1 MLTYRGISF
10 GFGGANAHAILESY
24 TPAVTL
30 QSSTDVFTPFLFSAA
45 SEKSLCRSLIR
56 MRDHVW
62 ASQADLG
69 LRDLSYTLYA
79 RRSSLQ
85 VATSIAASSAED
97 LCEKLDAEI
106 QALRMP
112 DSQTATTRRTQAQP
126 DKRNPAILGVFTGQ
140 GAQWAT
146 MGADL
151 IARSAF
157 ARNIMASLEA
167 RLEQLPPSDRPTWS
181 LTQELQKDATH
192 SRLFEASISQPLCTA
207 VQILQVELLQAAGI
221 AFSAIVGHS
230 SGEIAAAF
238 AAGLISAGDAICIA
252 YYRGLYT
259 ALAQGSDGKP
269 GAMIAVGTSAADAYE
284 LCEDPEFQGRV
295 HVAAINAPASV
306 TISGDRDAIDE
317 LIVVLDDEKKFARI
331 LKVDKAYH
339 SHHMWHC
346 LDPYLKALAALG
358 IRARGHAAKCA
369 WISSVHKGIDMSS
382 ASSANQFNLLDGK
395 YWASNMEK
403 PVLFMQSVLEAVSSH
418 GPFDIAIEV
427 GPHPALNG
435 PVKQTIVSGGQ
446 DMPYTGLLRRGEPAI
461 ESVAKGLGYIWTHLD
476 SSNGPVDLLAYDRV
490 MSECGSPRM
499 LKGLPTYAWDHEKL
513 YWHEPRV
520 TRATRQ
526 RAAVHDLLG
535 HRTPNS
541 TEHDMRWRHFLSP
554 KNLPWLLG
562 HRLQNQVV
570 FPAAGFVV
578 MAIEA
583 ALFICAG
590 SIPSLIEV
598 VGLEIGKALTFDSD
612 ESAVEVLVSMSNI
625 MREGP
630 SGSSTGVFQATFKC
644 NAAATGPDTL
654 HLVASGSVRVLL
666 GQPTDDVLPEKPPR
680 PTNLLTL
687 RDNDFYEGAAE
698 LEYQYSGAF
707 AALVGVERKL
717 GAATGRISLI
727 EPSEPLLLHPAVL
740 DVAFQAVLVAFSAPE
755 DGSLFS
761 LHVPR
766 SIDLVRVNPQLC
778 ARELARS
785 NKKRDDTKPT
795 EPPSLIFH
803 AECAP
808 DESTVCGDVDV
819 FPSQGKDSAQYA
831 LIQIQHLECVPLSRP
846 TESDDREAFSTIVW
860 DVAQPD
866 CQLAVAEVNTQIEA
880 ETAVVDIYPPR
891 TSTQDEQ
898 RQLGRDLERIA
909 GFYLRVLDREIPQD
923 HPCRTDEPTTH
934 LFRFAQHTIA
944 RQRAGQ
950 VARWLPEWEAD
961 TNEDVARITR
971 EGHARL
977 VDIQL
982 LDVVGR
988 NITDIV
994 RGDISAL
1001 EVVSNSNDARGWG
1014 RLQQYYTQGSSL
1026 SLFRDDLTCVVRQM
1040 AHANPHMHIVEVGA
1054 GTGAGTTAALDGLGT
1069 AFASYTFTDISLG
1082 FLDAADP
1089 WISALPAATKVDRK
1103 LLDIGRDPVEQGFV
1117 AGTFDMVLAFSV
1129 LHATPVLEQT
1139 LRNTR
1144 RLLKPGGYL
1153 LAVEPLPTDMAFF
1166 GVVFGAMPGWW
1177 SGAGEGRA
1185 LSPARDVAEWDA
1197 LLRRTR
1203 FSGVDTAVSRPDH
1216 PLMPAVLFI
1225 SQATDERIDFLRSP
1239 LASSVLPGM
1248 FDTDAVIQDLIILGG
1263 GDDHDQIPGLANEAH
1278 HLISPH
1284 CGTVT
1289 MVPSLY
1295 DLLDSQDCISQAT
1308 TTVLALVDLREP
1320 SMLRLD
1326 AEKWDALKKLVLSS
1340 ATLVW
1345 VTSGRQA
1352 NNPYANMMLGLL
1364 RSAVQEVHGLE
1375 YHFLDFEDAC
1385 EINARRIVEALL
1397 TFKAGTLWRKAEAIQ
1412 MPMETEIVVGQHG
1425 RALIPRAK
1433 ISQTMNDRYNSV
1445 RRLITVPAQPHEQ
1458 KISIAP
1464 SQVGL
1469 GFTLQQEARP
1479 INYSRSDAGDVQG
1492 AIRSTRSILCAVRVT
1507 EAGSLFIMAGQDR
1520 VHPAQQVITLSSTQS
1535 SLVDAWEQ
1543 VSVPVSAKDA
1553 SEPRLLCLVA
1563 QHFLAWTIFRGMR
1576 HGDNA
1581 WVHDPDA
1588 STAAVLEKEARTA
1601 GVRLTI
1607 STVSIKAQNPRHINS
1622 GSSTRWIGISPTV
1635 PGRTIAPLLRE
1646 RVSVFIDMTNS
1657 TESSPASNIG
1667 RSIRSRLSAHCRKY
1681 DLASLLGEKAYPPPS
1696 FQRDD
1701 IHSALD
1707 RALAQ
1712 SLDILADTTSLDG
1725 GSLVFSPTVIGLDEV
1740 AQRPSNNP
1748 ALDCIIDWT
1757 YCSSVQVTL
1766 QPIDSLITFPPDRT
1780 YWLAGLSGTLGL
1792 SLCEW
1797 MVRHGA
1803 KYVVISSRAPSV
1815 DRVWLEE
1822 MEAQGAVVAVQ
1833 TWYVVSWE

>member
-1 MLTYRGISF
+1 MLTCRGISF

-24 TPAVTL
+24 TPAVSL

-79 RRSSLQ
+79 RRTSLQ

-112 DSQTATTRRTQAQP
+112 DSQTVTTRRVRAQP
-126 DKRNPAILGVFTGQ
+126 DKRNPTILGVFTGQ

-151 IARSAF
+151 LARSAF

-167 RLEQLPPSDRPTWS
+167 QLEQLPPSDRPTWS

-192 SRLFEASISQPLCTA
+192 SRVNEAAISQPLCTA
-207 VQILQVELLQAAGI
+207 VQILQVELLHAAGI

-269 GAMIAVGTSAADAYE
+269 GAMIAIGTSAADAYE
-284 LCEDPEFQGRV
+284 LCEDPELQGRV

-317 LIVVLDDEKKFARI
+317 LKVVLDDEKKFARV

-339 SHHMWHC
+339 SYHMRHC

-358 IRARGHAAKCA
+358 IRASGHAAKCA

-382 ASSANQFNLLDGK
+382 ASSANQFHLLDGI
-395 YWASNMEK
+395 YWARNMER
-403 PVLFMQSVLEAVSSH
+403 PVIFMQSVLEAVSSH

-435 PVKQTIVSGGQ
+435 PVKQTIVPDQ
-446 DMPYTGLLRRGEPAI
+446 DMPYTGLFQRGKPAI
-461 ESVAKGLGYIWTHLD
+461 ESVAEGLGYIWAHLD
-476 SSNGPVDLLAYDRV
+476 GRNGSVDLLAYDRL
-490 MSECGSPRM
+490 MSECGSPRI
-499 LKGLPTYAWDHEKL
+499 LKGLPTYAWDHEKS

-520 TRATRQ
+520 TRAMRQ
-526 RAAVHDLLG
+526 RTAVHDLLG

-541 TEHDMRWRHFLSP
+541 TEHDMRWRHFLTP
-554 KNLPWLLG
+554 RDLPWLLD
-562 HRLQNQVV
+562 HRLQNQIV
-570 FPAAGFVV
+570 FPAAGFIV

-583 ALFICAG
+583 ALCICAG

-612 ESAVEVLVSMSNI
+612 ESALEVLISMSDI
-625 MREGP
+625 VREGP
-630 SGSSTGVFQATFKC
+630 SGNPTNVFQATFKC
-644 NAAATGPDTL
+644 NAAATGSDTL

-666 GQPTDDVLPEKPPR
+666 GEPTDDVLPEKPPR
-680 PTNLLTL
+680 PTNLLRL
-687 RDNDFYEGAAE
+687 RANEFYEAAAE
-698 LEYQYSGAF
+698 LEYQYSGPF
-707 AALVGVERKL
+707 AALAGVERKL
-717 GAATGRISLI
+717 GVATGRISLI

-766 SIDLVRVNPQLC
+766 SIGLVRLNPQLY
-778 ARELARS
+778 AGELATS
-785 NKKRDDTKPT
+785 NKKGNDTKPT

-808 DESTVCGDVDV
+808 DESTICGDVDV
-819 FPSQGKDSAQYA
+819 FPRPGNDSAQHA
-831 LIQIQHLECVPLSRP
+831 LIQVQHLECVPLSRP

-866 CQLAVAEVNTQIEA
+866 CQLVAAEAETEIEA
-880 ETAVVDIYPPR
+880 ETAVVDMYPPR
-891 TSTQDEQ
+891 PSTQDEQ
-898 RQLGRDLERIA
+898 WQLACDLERIA

-944 RQRAGQ
+944 RQRAGK

-961 TNEDVARITR
+961 TNDDVTRITH
-971 EGHARL
+971 EGRHARP
-977 VDIQL
+977 VDMQL

-988 NITDIV
+988 NITDVV

-1001 EVVSNSNDARGWG
+1001 EVVSNSNEARGWG
-1014 RLQQYYTQGSSL
+1014 PLEQYYAHGASIP
-1026 SLFRDDLTCVVRQM
+1026 LFRDCLTRVLRQM
-1040 AHANPHMHIVEVGA
+1040 THANPHMNILEVGA
-1054 GTGAGTTAALDGLGT
+1054 GTGGGTRAALDGLGT
-1069 AFASYTFTDISLG
+1069 VFASYTFTDISLS
-1082 FLDAADP
+1082 FLDAAAP
-1089 WISALPAATKVDRK
+1089 WISALPAAAKVERK
-1103 LLDIGRDPVEQGFV
+1103 VLDIGRDPVEQGFV
-1117 AGTFDMVLAFSV
+1117 AGTFDVVLAFSV
-1129 LHATPVLEQT
+1129 IHATPVLEQT
-1139 LRNTR
+1139 LRNAR

-1166 GVVFGAMPGWW
+1166 GVVFGTMPGWW

-1185 LSPARDVAEWDA
+1185 LSPMRNVAEWDA

-1216 PLMPAVLFI
+1216 PLMPGVLFT
-1225 SQATDERIDFLRSP
+1225 SQATDERIDFLRNP

-1248 FDTDAVIQDLIILGG
+1248 FETDAIIKDLIILGG
-1263 GDDHDQIPGLANEAH
+1263 GDGHDQSPGLAEEAH
-1278 HLISPH
+1278 HLISRH
-1284 CGTVT
+1284 CGRVT

-1295 DLLDSQDCISQAT
+1295 DLLGSQACMSQAT

-1326 AEKWDALKKLVLSS
+1326 SEKWEAIKKLVLSS

-1345 VTSGRQA
+1345 VTSGRRA
-1352 NNPYANMMLGLL
+1352 NDPYANMMLGLL
-1364 RSAVQEVHGLE
+1364 RSAMQEVPGLE
-1375 YHFLDFEDAC
+1375 YHFLDFEDARD
-1385 EINARRIVEALL
+1385 INARRIVEALL
-1397 TFKAGTLWRKAEAIQ
+1397 TFKAGTLWRKAEEIQ
-1412 MPMETEIVVGQHG
+1412 VPMETEIVIGEHR

-1433 ISQTMNDRYNSV
+1433 MSQTMNDRYNSV
-1445 RRLITVPAQPHEQ
+1445 RRLITAPVQPHEQ
-1458 KISIAP
+1458 RISIMP

-1469 GFTLQQEARP
+1469 GYKLQQEPRP
-1479 INYSRSDAGDVQG
+1479 ISYSHSNTEVVKGE
-1492 AIRSTRSILCAVRVT
+1492 IKSTLSILCAVRVV
-1507 EAGSLFIMAGQDR
+1507 EAGSLFIIAGRDR
-1520 VHPAQQVITLSSTQS
+1520 FHPGQQVITLSSTQA

-1543 VSVPVSAKDA
+1543 VSVPFRTEGA

-1563 QHFLAWTIFRGMR
+1563 QHFLAWTIFRGMGR
-1576 HGDNA
+1576 GDSA
-1581 WVHDPDA
+1581 WVHDPDS
-1588 STAAVLEKEARTA
+1588 STAAVLEK
-1601 GVRLTI
+1601 
-1607 STVSIKAQNPRHINS
+1607 
-1622 GSSTRWIGISPTV
+1622 
-1635 PGRTIAPLLRE
+1635 
-1646 RVSVFIDMTNS
+1646 
-1657 TESSPASNIG
+1657 
-1667 RSIRSRLSAHCRKY
+1667 
-1681 DLASLLGEKAYPPPS
+1681 
-1696 FQRDD
+1696 
-1701 IHSALD
+1701 
-1707 RALAQ
+1707 
-1712 SLDILADTTSLDG
+1712 
-1725 GSLVFSPTVIGLDEV
+1725 
-1740 AQRPSNNP
+1740 
-1748 ALDCIIDWT
+1748 
-1757 YCSSVQVTL
+1757 
-1766 QPIDSLITFPPDRT
+1766 
-1780 YWLAGLSGTLGL
+1780 
-1792 SLCEW
+1792 
-1797 MVRHGA
+1797 
-1803 KYVVISSRAPSV
+1803 
-1815 DRVWLEE
+1815 
-1822 MEAQGAVVAVQ
+1822 
-1833 TWYVVSWE
+1833 